1 MDLKIWYNNM
11 LISIRNHFKFNY
23 IDSLEV
29 KRMGKTEHANIDK
42 RKPGVAIFKKY
53 LLIYLAALGLS

>member
-1 MDLKIWYNNM
+1 M